1 MTKTYIEEY
10 YDWICK
16 NPDKVCKKVKTIYSR
31 LVEDI
36 KTPKEV
42 SFFNKSTNETET
54 HTYIFDI
61 VKAHK
66 PINFIER
73 ICKIWEENWL
83 F

>member
-16 NPDKVCKKVKTIYSR
+16 NPDKVCKKVKKIYSR

-42 SFFNKSTNETET
+42 SFFNKSVHFYE
-54 HTYIFDI
+54 
-61 VKAHK
+61 
-66 PINFIER
+66 
-73 ICKIWEENWL
+73 L
-83 F
+83 